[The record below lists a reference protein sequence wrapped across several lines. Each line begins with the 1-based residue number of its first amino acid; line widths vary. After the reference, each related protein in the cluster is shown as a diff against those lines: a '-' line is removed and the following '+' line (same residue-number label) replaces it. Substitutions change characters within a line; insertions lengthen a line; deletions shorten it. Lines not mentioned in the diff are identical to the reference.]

1 MSANGVVEH
10 FDVAEDIAVR
20 LLPRRIGFSADALPL
35 KQLKEAFSNC
45 VVVTVSPFRRF
56 TCSCQGLARGAIHVI
71 ASGPGWAFCQTVLD
85 MDQLVDLRV
94 RILET
99 AASVAE
105 IPSPTGWANQV
116 QPALGQETER
126 SPGAAL
132 EVQNPEETEAP
143 PSTLKAKGLN
153 LGPPG

>member
-1 MSANGVVEH
+1 MAIPLPAP
-10 FDVAEDIAVR
+10 DVARPVLR
-20 LLPRRIGFSADALPL
+20 HHNGGH
-35 KQLKEAFSNC
+35 
-45 VVVTVSPFRRF
+45 SPPPGRF
-56 TCSCQGLARGAIHVI
+56 TCSCQSVERGAIHVI
-71 ASGPGWAFCQTVLD
+71 TGGPGWAFYQAVLD

-99 AASVAE
+99 AVSVAE
-105 IPSPTGWANQV
+105 IPSPTGCANQV